1 MNQIALTASLS
12 LKGTNVFFRYN
23 DNIKEELCIIYQII
37 EML

>member
-12 LKGTNVFFRYN
+12 LKGTNAFFRYN
-23 DNIKEELCIIYQII
+23 DNIEELCVIYQII